1 MNKLVKKSIVLA
13 AVSIGL
19 FAGMTALV
27 HGAGAAAPSSLYSH
41 EIFAVLH
48 GFLGLLLIMG
58 LMLVLGG
65 LIQMKV
71 NGNGFK

>member
-1 MNKLVKKSIVLA
+1 MNKLVKKSIVLS

-41 EIFAVLH
+41 EILPYFT
-48 GFLGLLLIMG
+48 GFSD
-58 LMLVLGG
+58 
-65 LIQMKV
+65 
-71 NGNGFK
+71 FC